1 MTIKRGVAI
10 VSIALGSAVVSAQQN
25 APPTRLDLRIGVS
38 TSLGTS
44 FTFIATNPDGSLP
57 PIEAAKVPPQVQLSF
72 RRLAGS
78 VPIANGQIRLFR
90 LDPDNL
96 QKTLRP
102 PDAADKRLFVELP
115 LFDGSSLNIERRGI
129 ETRARPEAYGWTGTV
144 IAPPGAKQPAAAG
157 APVVLTVSDSQLYGA
172 IGLPTGPVRI
182 RPVGGAFHVLYAV
195 DVSRLPPDHGPKK
208 AYAKQKRSTVKA
220 GSLKSFRS
228 YVVQVKQGKKKPKKK
243 KPAAADAPSAPTSVC
258 SATGS
263 SDGTQPVC
271 IAVAVAYTQ
280 PAAAALGAA
289 DPDPVLAPGDT
300 IYTHH
305 AQNLF
310 DQTNDY
316 FKASGIKV
324 HLALAGALPVT
335 IQETLK
341 AGQTYGDLAD
351 HLLADAMPSELRCFW
366 NSTGA
371 SSLALI
377 GELGGATNPDNFC
390 GTTEDVSA
398 KITTSFPLSKLFK
411 DPSGRPGYFGYS
423 VINRVCAENEYSF
436 SHEFG
441 HQIGF
446 HHERAALDPLY
457 KGVQIKVGGVY
468 KDFGYGFVLL
478 ETSVRGFTIMALG
491 NGGPDRVNRKP
502 IFSTTDT
509 GAKSPVPGVTQW
521 GDTDSADNA
530 ALAALVASEFA
541 KRQPPSCPKNA
552 PLPGH

>member
-1 MTIKRGVAI
+1 MTAKRGAAI
-10 VSIALGSAVVSAQQN
+10 VSIALGAAVASAQQMN
-25 APPTRLDLRIGVS
+25 APPTRLDLPTAVS
-38 TSLGTS
+38 TSLGAS

-57 PIEAAKVPPQVQLSF
+57 PVEAAKVPPQVQLSF
-72 RRLAGS
+72 LRLAGS
-78 VPIANGQIRLFR
+78 AVIANRQIRLFR
-90 LDPDNL
+90 LDPDSL
-96 QKTLRP
+96 QKALRP
-102 PDAADKRLFVELP
+102 PDSADKRLLVELP
-115 LFDGSSLNIERRGI
+115 LFDGSSLNIERRGV
-129 ETRARPEAYGWTGTV
+129 ETRAHPDAYGWTGTV
-144 IAPPGAKQPAAAG
+144 TASPGAKQPAAAG
-157 APVVLTVSDSQLYGA
+157 APVVLTVSGAQLYGA
-172 IGLPTGPVRI
+172 IDLPTGPVRI
-182 RPVGGAFHVLYAV
+182 RPVGGYFHALYAV
-195 DVSRLPPDHGPKK
+195 DVSRLPPDHGPKR
-208 AYAKQKRSTVKA
+208 AFAKQKKRMVDA
-220 GSLKSFRS
+220 GSLKSFHS
-228 YVVQVKQGKKKPKKK
+228 PVVQVKQAKKKKPKTKK
-243 KPAAADAPSAPTSVC
+243 KSVAPANVC
-258 SATGS
+258 TATGS
-263 SDGTQPVC
+263 SDDTQPVC
-271 IAVAVAYTQ
+271 IAVAFAYTE

-316 FKASGIKV
+316 FKASGIKI

-351 HLLADAMPSELRCFW
+351 HLLADAMPLELRCFW

-390 GTTEDVSA
+390 GTTEDVSG

-423 VINRVCAENEYSF
+423 VINRVCAESEYSF

-446 HHERAALDPLY
+446 HHERAVLDPLY

-468 KDFGYGFVLL
+468 KDFGYGFVLPGG
-478 ETSVRGFTIMALG
+478 VRGFTIMALG
-491 NGGPDRVNRKP
+491 EGGSDRVNRKP
-502 IFSTTDT
+502 IFSTTNA
-509 GAKSPVPGVTQW
+509 GATSPVPGVTQW
-521 GDTDSADNA
+521 GDGDTADNA
-530 ALAALVASEFA
+530 ALANLVAAEFA
-541 KRQPPSCPKNA
+541 KRNPPSCP
-552 PLPGH
+552 GH